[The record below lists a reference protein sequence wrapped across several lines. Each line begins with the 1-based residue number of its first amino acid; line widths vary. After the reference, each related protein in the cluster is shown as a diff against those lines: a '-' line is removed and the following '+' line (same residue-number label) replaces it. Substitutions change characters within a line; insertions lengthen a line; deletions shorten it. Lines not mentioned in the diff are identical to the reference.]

1 MEGIMGVYE
10 ALDRGLYVDN
20 LYQMAR
26 ECLRLADN
34 AEKPLVYYV
43 LGHVLGDI
51 AYDWDE
57 RPLPAVEVEEMERKV
72 CDPLRFVMNAI
83 QQERGPAQLHECLN
97 DLVRAFLLARRDR
110 GPDPAEL

>member
-1 MEGIMGVYE
+1 MEGIMEVHA

-26 ECLRLADN
+26 ECMRLADH
-34 AEKPLVYYV
+34 AEKPLAYYV
-43 LGHVLGDI
+43 LAHVLGDI

-72 CDPLRFVMNAI
+72 CNLLRSVMNAI
-83 QQERGPAQLHECLN
+83 EQERGSVQLHECLD
-97 DLVRAFLLARRDR
+97 DLVRAFLLAQRDYGR
-110 GPDPAEL
+110 NPEEL